1 MLILKFLIK
10 SKFTSLL
17 REKASDL
24 ELKGEIS
31 YLQHDKGFND
41 FLDHL
46 YSKDWVVYAKKSFG
60 GAMQVVEYL
69 GRYTHRVAISNYR
82 ILKIENDEV
91 YFKYRDRKDNNQEK
105 VLSLNVHEF
114 LRRFMLHVLPEKFS
128 KIRYQ
133 GFLSNKYKRDN
144 LASIFKQLN
153 MTVSTV
159 NKLSLEDFVKK
170 ITGRDINQCPHCH
183 KISLHMVSLEN
194 DRAPP

>member
-1 MLILKFLIK
+1 MLALSQVFKIKFIA
-10 SKFTSLL
+10 LL
-17 REKASDL
+17 RERSAEL
-24 ELKGEIS
+24 ELKGDLS
-31 YLQHDKGFND
+31 YLQHDKGLND
-41 FLDHL
+41 FLDQL

-105 VLSLNVHEF
+105 VLSLDVHEF
-114 LRRFMLHVLPEKFS
+114 LRRFMLRILPEKFS

-133 GFLSNKYKRDN
+133 GFLSNKYKGEN

-153 MTVSTV
+153 MTVRAGE
-159 NKLSLEDFVKK
+159 KLTLEDFVKK
-170 ITGRDINQCPHCH
+170 ITGRDINQCPHCN
-183 KISLHMVSLEN
+183 KISLHMVAFEN